1 MYPIK
6 YEQIVHTYTSRFD
19 VDPYL
24 VLAIIQVESGFEEGK
39 NSNKGAIGP
48 MQIMPD
54 TAKWIAK
61 KASFPVQTMDNL
73 HKPENNIALGSWYL
87 QQMIQQFHG
96 NVYATIA
103 AYNAGPGNV
112 QKWIQQGTWDG
123 TLEHIQKIPYGET
136 RHYIQRVMHF
146 YERYQWIYE
155 KDFLKQ

>member
-61 KASFPVQTMDNL
+61 KQVFRF
-73 HKPENNIALGSWYL
+73 K
-87 QQMIQQFHG
+87 
-96 NVYATIA
+96 
-103 AYNAGPGNV
+103 
-112 QKWIQQGTWDG
+112 
-123 TLEHIQKIPYGET
+123 
-136 RHYIQRVMHF
+136 
-146 YERYQWIYE
+146 QWIIYISRRIILHWVVGIYN
-155 KDFLKQ
+155 K